1 MSHYKILL
9 ILNSIIIEISV
20 TVVVVVVVAVT
31 VAFCY
36 FIIVSTTAKPL
47 LIGQYQWRNLSACHL
62 KQENTT
68 SFQLAGNHFFLPQ
81 G

>member
-1 MSHYKILL
+1 MKL

-20 TVVVVVVVAVT
+20 TVVVVVVV
-31 VAFCY
+31 VAISVLFVL

-47 LIGQYQWRNLSACHL
+47 LIGQYQRRKLSARHL

>member
-1 MSHYKILL
+1 MKL

-20 TVVVVVVVAVT
+20 TVVVVVVVVAIT
-31 VAFCY
+31 VLFVL

-47 LIGQYQWRNLSACHL
+47 LIGQYQWRNLSACHS

>member
-20 TVVVVVVVAVT
+20 TVVVVVVAVT

-47 LIGQYQWRNLSACHL
+47 LIGQYQWRNLSAYHS

>member
-20 TVVVVVVVAVT
+20 TVVVVVVAVT

-47 LIGQYQWRNLSACHL
+47 LIGQYQWRKLSACHL

>member
-20 TVVVVVVVAVT
+20 TVVVVVVAVT

-47 LIGQYQWRNLSACHL
+47 LIGQYQRRNLSACHS

>member
-1 MSHYKILL
+1 MHSTLNEKKGDGLTEWAIIKL

-36 FIIVSTTAKPL
+36 F
-47 LIGQYQWRNLSACHL
+47 YYC
-62 KQENTT
+62 
-68 SFQLAGNHFFLPQ
+68 
-81 G
+81 